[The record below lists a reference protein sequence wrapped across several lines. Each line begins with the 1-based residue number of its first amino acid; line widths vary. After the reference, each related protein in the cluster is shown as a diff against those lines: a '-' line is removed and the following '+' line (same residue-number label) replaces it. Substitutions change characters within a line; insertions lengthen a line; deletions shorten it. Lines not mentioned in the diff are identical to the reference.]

1 MLLLI
6 NICIIKFIIRHSKKT
21 KKKESIIKRQEKIT
35 KKKHKQNEDIDPLFP
50 AIDVLII
57 IFQLINDPQGLVE
70 KLYEQLKRVLYK
82 YYQKS
87 LSFEVRLLYLNL
99 LSQIIGRHKVIFLPF
114 YGYIVNYLSPHQQ
127 HITSILAAVIQ
138 TCHDLIPPE
147 ELVPCVKT
155 IANAFITDKTSTDAI
170 SVGMNAIRE
179 IMARTPLLLEEE
191 ELQALIQEF
200 VLLFNFIVGN
210 EKL

>member
-70 KLYEQLKRVLYK
+70 KLYEQLKRVLLNIIRNLYHLK
-82 YYQKS
+82 LDYY
-87 LSFEVRLLYLNL
+87 
-99 LSQIIGRHKVIFLPF
+99 I
-114 YGYIVNYLSPHQQ
+114 
-127 HITSILAAVIQ
+127 
-138 TCHDLIPPE
+138 
-147 ELVPCVKT
+147 
-155 IANAFITDKTSTDAI
+155 
-170 SVGMNAIRE
+170 
-179 IMARTPLLLEEE
+179 
-191 ELQALIQEF
+191 
-200 VLLFNFIVGN
+200 
-210 EKL
+210 